1 MSSKELTDRVFENGF
16 KSRESLQV
24 ITRFTNRLSHL
35 TNKKK
40 QKWGKNG
47 EGTEG
52 TPEEIQGVNLCGN
65 TLENTQKFRSPTPH
79 LNR

>member
-16 KSRESLQV
+16 KSREFLQV

-65 TLENTQKFRSPTPH
+65 TLENTQKLRSPTPH

>member
-1 MSSKELTDRVFENGF
+1 ME
-16 KSRESLQV
+16 
-24 ITRFTNRLSHL
+24 
-35 TNKKK
+35 
-40 QKWGKNG
+40 KNG

-65 TLENTQKFRSPTPH
+65 TLENTQKLRSPTPH